1 MGGLSARFPFLKSE
15 FRHPKSEIGEVISLE
30 QFELKATVRK
40 TTGNSPARELR
51 RGGQIPAVLYGP
63 QTEPILLS
71 VNIKE
76 LEQIIKKG
84 NIGSIIFNLII
95 QNGEKIAKP
104 AMIKEFQDHPVSRN
118 YLHVDFYEID
128 MQRKINVMIPVVTQ
142 GTSKGVEAG
151 GMLQIVRREIEVL
164 CMPGDIPEAI
174 KIDISDLDVGDSVH
188 LDEIPLGDN
197 IEVASDVNFT
207 VVTILSP
214 KIDEVEEEEEG
225 LEGEEAEEEGAAG
238 EAAESEEE
246 G

>member
-1 MGGLSARFPFLKSE
+1 M
-15 FRHPKSEIGEVISLE
+15 E
-30 QFELKATVRK
+30 QFELKVTVRK

-63 QTEPILLS
+63 QTEPVLLS

-84 NIGSIIFNLII
+84 NIGSIIFNLVI
-95 QNGEKIAKP
+95 QNGEKITKP
-104 AMIKEFQDHPVSRN
+104 AMIKEFQDHPVSGN

-142 GTSKGVEAG
+142 GISKGVEAG
-151 GMLQIVRREIEVL
+151 GLLQIVRREIEVL

-188 LDEIPLGDN
+188 IDEVPLGDN

-214 KIDEVEEEEEG
+214 KVEEVEEEEEG

-238 EAAESEEE
+238 EAADSEEE

>member
-1 MGGLSARFPFLKSE
+1 M
-15 FRHPKSEIGEVISLE
+15 E
-30 QFELKATVRK
+30 QFELKVTVRK

-63 QTEPILLS
+63 QTEPVLLS

-84 NIGSIIFNLII
+84 NIGSIIFNLVI
-95 QNGEKIAKP
+95 QNGEKITKP
-104 AMIKEFQDHPVSRN
+104 AMIKEFQDHPVSGN

-142 GTSKGVEAG
+142 GISKGVEAG
-151 GMLQIVRREIEVL
+151 GLLQIVRREIEVL

-188 LDEIPLGDN
+188 IDEIPLGDN
-197 IEVASDVNFT
+197 IEVVSDVNFT

-214 KIDEVEEEEEG
+214 KVEEVEEEEEEG

>member
-1 MGGLSARFPFLKSE
+1 M
-15 FRHPKSEIGEVISLE
+15 E
-30 QFELKATVRK
+30 QFELKVTVRK

-63 QTEPILLS
+63 QTEPVLLS

-84 NIGSIIFNLII
+84 NIGSIIFNLVI
-95 QNGEKIAKP
+95 QNGEKITKP
-104 AMIKEFQDHPVSRN
+104 AMIKEFQDHPVSGN

-142 GTSKGVEAG
+142 GISKGVEAG
-151 GMLQIVRREIEVL
+151 GLLQIVRREIEVL

-188 LDEIPLGDN
+188 IDEIPLGDN

-214 KIDEVEEEEEG
+214 KVEEVEEEEEG

-238 EAAESEEE
+238 EAADSEEE